1 MSMVWRWHQR
11 YAPLSGGHG
20 VSDVD
25 VVSNIYYVVS
35 GVSGSFGGISN
46 AAGGGGSGGEVD
58 ALAGVST
65 SEAIFLVMCDPSMNK
80 L

>member
-1 MSMVWRWHQR
+1 MVWRWHQR

-25 VVSNIYYVVS
+25 VVTNIYHVVS

-46 AAGGGGSGGEVD
+46 AAGSVGEVY
-58 ALAGVST
+58 AVAGVST
-65 SEAIFLVMCDPSMNK
+65 SEAVYLVVCDPSMNE